1 MPEWLEISVVHFI
14 DVILICY
21 IIFLREQSWYKIHLT
36 KQDFDSST
44 LTFLTSWYASISLIM
59 NHQQIP
65 ILQRCWK
72 QYKKDINHQHW
83 KKETWMAIGRDRGG
97 TCRNATACHL
107 IWEEARSIGYSS
119 SELFVIYSHRRR
131 WVQRGVEAIALFE
144 SYDGKRW
151 ACNTNEGVQ
160 GLRKFELQECLFVWK
175 IN

>member
-44 LTFLTSWYASISLIM
+44 LTFLTSWYACISLIM

-72 QYKKDINHQHW
+72 QYKKDINHQNW
-83 KKETWMAIGRDRGG
+83 KKEPGWPSEGVGEAPVEMKL
-97 TCRNATACHL
+97 HV
-107 IWEEARSIGYSS
+107 IWI
-119 SELFVIYSHRRR
+119 
-131 WVQRGVEAIALFE
+131 
-144 SYDGKRW
+144 GKRRGELDILVLNCSLYI
-151 ACNTNEGVQ
+151 ATQDDEFRGELKPSLFLSHMMEKEGHVTLKKESK
-160 GLRKFELQECLFVWK
+160 G
-175 IN
+175 